1 MMTQE
6 EACKIFEAGKEVTTR
21 KLMELSAE
29 NDRLKA
35 ISPNSPT
42 TPSGQKP
49 IFLKERKK
57 KRKKNPGQKAG
68 HKGVA
73 RRPLRPEDA
82 TRTVV
87 HPLSSCPDCG
97 TSLPQKP
104 TEIRIR
110 LTEDIP
116 VVSVEVVKH
125 EIERKYCPKC
135 EKIVEP
141 SVTGALPGSTIG
153 IRLAIYSAY
162 LHYFIGVSMRNICRL
177 LQTSGGHTVSLGGLF
192 HMWSRLATLL
202 EAEYDRVA
210 QSIKGAKVVGGDET
224 GWRICGKL
232 AWLWAFA
239 TKKACVYIID
249 KSRGSK
255 VVRRFLGKVF
265 SGTLISDFWGAYN
278 KIKAFAKQRCLYHLF
293 TDLRKVDEK
302 TTVPEWKEWRKKLV
316 RLLRDAIRLGK
327 RWETLPNLKYLQK
340 KTALHGRLA
349 DLIQNPSFHPDIT
362 RLIKRLK
369 RHKDELFTF
378 LENPWK

>member
-1 MMTQE
+1 
-6 EACKIFEAGKEVTTR
+6 
-21 KLMELSAE
+21 
-29 NDRLKA
+29 
-35 ISPNSPT
+35 
-42 TPSGQKP
+42 
-49 IFLKERKK
+49 
-57 KRKKNPGQKAG
+57 
-68 HKGVA
+68 
-73 RRPLRPEDA
+73 
-82 TRTVV
+82 
-87 HPLSSCPDCG
+87 
-97 TSLPQKP
+97 
-104 TEIRIR
+104 
-110 LTEDIP
+110 
-116 VVSVEVVKH
+116 
-125 EIERKYCPKC
+125 
-135 EKIVEP
+135 
-141 SVTGALPGSTIG
+141 
-153 IRLAIYSAY
+153 
-162 LHYFIGVSMRNICRL
+162 
-177 LQTSGGHTVSLGGLF
+177 
-192 HMWSRLATLL
+192 MWSRLATLL

-249 KSRGSK
+249 KSRGSR

-302 TTVPEWKEWRKKLV
+302 TTAPEWKEWRKKLV

-327 RWETLPNLKYLQK
+327 RWETLPNLKHLQK